1 VTGSRV
7 RTGAIASFAAVAA
20 SFALPAVGV
29 ANKPHTTTAKAQVT
43 HRASSPRR
51 TFFPT
56 RMSSVPA
63 SAQAGKA
70 YKLTTKVV
78 NHGNAVRKATYKVRL
93 MKAGSKPIVVGTTAV
108 AVEPHRSDVFDVSVT
123 LPKGLS
129 KGSYSVVGCVP
140 RGTQGWLE
148 CITAAKHVEVGTASR
163 AAKAPVRRSADETCT
178 SGARTLSQPGDRV
191 YPEMGNGGYISTHT
205 DVHLTYDAPSNAFL
219 SGTHV
224 DLTQVS
230 TQCLKDFSLDFETK
244 SPTGASTGPNMTVSS
259 VEVNGKPASFQF
271 KQPTYPGDP
280 NGQDDPDP
288 NAHLTGQTNPVTAA
302 INVPPA
308 CSPGGT
314 GAALQ
319 GQPCPANKLVITP
332 SDAIPT
338 GSQFV
343 VTVNYTGNPG
353 LHVDGDG
360 STEGWFKNGTDGSF
374 VTTEPV
380 GTEDWMPLNNHPTAK
395 PTYDFYDT
403 VNLGKQAI
411 ANGELVSSEDNP
423 NDTTIPGGTSTWHW
437 HNPEHVANYL
447 ITNSIGSYDLSQRLS
462 STGAQAGVVYY
473 EAQASSITATKKAT
487 NKAIMDTQQ
496 DITDFQSQFNGK
508 FPFSTNGVIIG
519 IPSASFEEEMQ
530 TKITFAGGSISSG
543 TFNHEN
549 MHQWWGDNVSE
560 SKFSETFLKEGWA
573 TVGEYLNTA
582 RNVSPGNLGPGDAGF
597 ETSLINRFNTN
608 YNATSSS
615 TWTGAPSNPTAG
627 NLFSTANT
635 YTRPGTAYL
644 ALRQIV
650 GGANWVKAM
659 QRMQSLYGGG
669 NFTEDGEK
677 AVFKA
682 LLPNQSTA
690 CQSKLDQFFVQWFD
704 TAYPTPNNATNKP
717 QITGPGLAGPGFY
730 DATGACSRAD
740 VPTTTASFS
749 PAQVGGYYS
758 NPTVTLTA
766 STPGGAGTTYYS
778 LDGAGYV
785 AYTAPVKVTGDGSH
799 TLKYY
804 STDASGNQEPSS
816 TTTFAVDGTAP
827 TTTATVTPNPV
838 NGAIANG
845 PATVTLSATDAL
857 AGVNT
862 TSYAVDGGA
871 PAFYTGPITVS
882 GGGQHVVSYASLDKA
897 GNVEATKSV
906 SFQIQ
911 PATSVEVGGNVQST
925 LGLSLGNASPT
936 ASLGTFAAG
945 VAADY
950 TATLPATVTSTGGNA
965 TLTVTDPSGN
975 AAGHL
980 VNGAYAMPQALQ
992 VAATGNGATSPAFAA
1007 LGGSPLTLLSYTA
1020 PVSNDPVT
1028 LWLKQS
1034 IGKTDALR
1042 TGKYGKTL
1050 VFTLS
1055 TTQP

>member
-1 VTGSRV
+1 MTGSRF
-7 RTGAIASFAAVAA
+7 RTGAIASVAAVAC
-20 SFALPAVGV
+20 SFALPAL
-29 ANKPHTTTAKAQVT
+29 AAAKPHTTHSTSSQQT
-43 HRASSPRR
+43 RRATSSPRR

-56 RMSSVPA
+56 RLSSAPV
-63 SAQAGKA
+63 SAQSGKQ
-70 YKLTTKVV
+70 YNLTTKVV

-93 MKAGSKPIVVGTTAV
+93 TKAGSKPIVVGSTAV
-108 AVEPHRSDVFDVSVT
+108 TVKPHSSDVFDVSVT
-123 LPKGLS
+123 LPKGLEQ
-129 KGSYSVVGCVP
+129 GSYSVVGCLP
-140 RGTQGWLE
+140 RGTQGWLT
-148 CITAAKHVEVGTASR
+148 CVTAEKHFDVGVEAEAT
-163 AAKAPVRRSADETCT
+163 AKAAVKRAADETCT
-178 SGARTLSQPGDRV
+178 SGAHTLSQPGDRV
-191 YPEMGNGGYISTHT
+191 YPEMGNGGYVSTHT
-205 DVHLTYDAPSNAFL
+205 DVHVVYDAPTNAFL
-219 SGTHV
+219 SGTKV

-259 VEVNGKPASFQF
+259 VEINGQPASFQF

-288 NAHLTGQTNPVTAA
+288 SAHLTGLTTPVNATN
-302 INVPPA
+302 NVPPA
-308 CSPGGT
+308 CNPGGSS
-314 GAALQ
+314 AALQ

-332 SDAIPT
+332 SAPIAS
-338 GSQFV
+338 GQQFV

-380 GTEDWMPLNNHPTAK
+380 GTEDWMPINNHPSVK

-411 ANGELVSSEDNP
+411 ANGELISSVDDP

-437 HNPEHVANYL
+437 RMPEHIANYL
-447 ITNSIGSYDLSQRLS
+447 ITNSIGSYDLSS
-462 STGAQAGVVYY
+462 YIPTTGANAGVVYY

-487 NKAIMDTQQ
+487 NKAIMDTQA
-496 DITDFQSQFNGK
+496 DITDFQTKFNGK

-573 TVGEYLNTA
+573 TVGEYINTA
-582 RNVSPGNLGPGDAGF
+582 RNVAPGNLGPGDAGF

-608 YNATSSS
+608 YNTTSSS
-615 TWTGAPSNPTAG
+615 FWTGAPSNPMAS

-650 GGANWVKAM
+650 GKDNWVTAM
-659 QRMQSLYGGG
+659 KKMQALYGGG
-669 NFTEDGEK
+669 TFNEAQEK
-677 AVFKA
+677 AVFKS
-682 LLPNQSTA
+682 LLPNQSTE
-690 CQSKLDQFFVQWFD
+690 CQSKLDSFFTQWFD

-730 DATGACSRAD
+730 DASGACSSAT
-740 VPTTTASFS
+740 VPTTSASLS

-758 NPTVTLTA
+758 NPTVTLS
-766 STPGGAGTTYYS
+766 STLAGTTYYA
-778 LDGAGYV
+778 LDGGAY
-785 AYTAPVKVTGDGSH
+785 ATYTAPFAVTGDGSH
-799 TLKYY
+799 TIKYY

-816 TTTFAVDGTAP
+816 STTFTVDGTAP
-827 TTTATVTPNPV
+827 VTTATVTPTPQG
-838 NGAIANG
+838 GAIPNG

-871 PAFYTGPITVS
+871 PTFYTGPITVS
-882 GGGQHVVSYASLDKA
+882 GGGQHTVSFASLDKA
-897 GNVEATKSV
+897 GNIEATKSV
-906 SFQIQ
+906 SFQLQ
-911 PATSVEVGGNVQST
+911 PSVPVDVGGNVQST
-925 LGLSLGNASPT
+925 LGLSLGNATPS
-936 ASLGTFAAG
+936 ASLGTFVAG
-945 VAADY
+945 VANDY
-950 TATLPATVTSTGGNA
+950 VATLPATVTSTGGNA
-965 TLTVTDPSGN
+965 KLTVTDPSGVS
-975 AAGHL
+975 AGHL
-980 VNGAYAMPQALQ
+980 VNGSFSLPQALQ
-992 VAATGNGATSPAFAA
+992 AAATNGGAPAFAPI
-1007 LGGSPLTLLSYTA
+1007 GGSPLTLLSYSA

-1034 IGKTDALR
+1034 IGKSDPLR
-1042 TGKYGKTL
+1042 TGKYAKTL

-1055 TTQP
+1055 TTSP